1 MADKGTISCD
11 PFFARSVAWYNAYAK
26 KGHAVTNVRLRTCF
40 SDGPE
45 CVADALTYSEGDL
58 TLTET
63 GVVLRYVANKDAIV
77 PTDALRAARVDDA
90 MATVLAKAGKLF
102 SEVIAPLFFAKDSR
116 TRVAKGIEA
125 VEPILQFYETLLD
138 KQAYVA
144 GDRLS
149 LADFVFAPEV
159 DRFLIVAPA
168 LQAKVLDGRV
178 SIAAY
183 LERMRQVDGYTAGFE
198 VAKAHFDALQVPEK
212 LAGNA
217 LESAHFV
224 DAVDDEFVCSIC
236 LEIFVEPM
244 QCKEGHIFCKA
255 CIEKTLAE
263 KEECP
268 MDRSKL
274 LKADLSRVRAVENMI
289 SRKRVRCPHA
299 SQHTDDEDGCAW
311 VGKVSE
317 RQEHL
322 DDECGHTL
330 VPCPHDG
337 CEVSVQRRVVS
348 EHAASCEQRV
358 EACER
363 CGEEGVVSQ
372 RAQHEEECPMG
383 TVVCPR
389 AGCEASGVRKETAEH
404 EAVCPMMQVEC
415 AFEVC
420 GCTVGTLLR
429 KDVAAHERDAAAV
442 HAALALQESKSQAEE
457 TAKLRTETTALT
469 KERTRLRTETTVLT
483 KETAKLKTETTALT
497 LETTKLKQDARN
509 LRGTSVRWRVENVED
524 KIAAGADLFSKE
536 ILLQSSNGPLTPL
549 CLKVNIE
556 FKEGTGDMGL
566 YIQSHCSNPTD
577 LDGSCVTLC
586 EADGKKEGLERTFTS
601 SADDVMFEEFE
612 GWDDF
617 VSGAKLRESHVA
629 ADGSITILATLVARQ
644 ILNV

>member
-1 MADKGTISCD
+1 MADNDTS
-11 PFFARSVAWYNAYAK
+11 
-26 KGHAVTNVRLRTCF
+26 AV
-40 SDGPE
+40 
-45 CVADALTYSEGDL
+45 
-58 TLTET
+58 
-63 GVVLRYVANKDAIV
+63 
-77 PTDALRAARVDDA
+77 
-90 MATVLAKAGKLF
+90 
-102 SEVIAPLFFAKDSR
+102 
-116 TRVAKGIEA
+116 
-125 VEPILQFYETLLD
+125 LQ
-138 KQAYVA
+138 
-144 GDRLS
+144 
-149 LADFVFAPEV
+149 P
-159 DRFLIVAPA
+159 
-168 LQAKVLDGRV
+168 
-178 SIAAY
+178 
-183 LERMRQVDGYTAGFE
+183 
-198 VAKAHFDALQVPEK
+198 
-212 LAGNA
+212 
-217 LESAHFV
+217 AHFV

-236 LEIFVEPM
+236 LEVFVEPM

-255 CIEKTLAE
+255 CIEKTL
-263 KEECP
+263 KKKKECP

-274 LKADLSRVRAVENMI
+274 LKADLSRVRAVENLI

-348 EHAASCEQRV
+348 EHAASCEHCV

-442 HAALALQESKSQAEE
+442 HAALALQESKSQAKE

-497 LETTKLKQDARN
+497 IEKAKLKHETVSLKQHVCMLQAT
-509 LRGTSVRWRVENVED
+509 LRSAEAMGPVSVQWRVDNVD
-524 KIAAGADLFSKE
+524 AKIAAPCFSFSKD
-536 ILLQSSNGPLTPL
+536 ILLQSSNGRQKPL
-549 CLKVNIE
+549 CFQFSITFMLGNLGVCLHSLYGNPTCDL
-556 FKEGTGDMGL
+556 EGTSL
-566 YIQSHCSNPTD
+566 
-577 LDGSCVTLC
+577 TLC
-586 EADGKKEGLERTFTS
+586 KGDSNEGRAGPPIPSATVVEPGSTFS
-601 SADDVMFEEFE
+601 
-612 GWDDF
+612 WPPF
-617 VSGAKLRESHVA
+617 VTCAELRKSYVA
-629 ADGSITILATLVARQ
+629 ADGSITILSTLVARQ
-644 ILNV
+644 VLNV

>member
-26 KGHAVTNVRLRTCF
+26 KGHAVRTVHLRTCF
-40 SDGPE
+40 SDDPE

-102 SEVIAPLFFAKDSR
+102 SEVIAPLFFVKDSR

-125 VEPILQFYETLLD
+125 VEPILQFYETLLG

-212 LAGNA
+212 LAGNV
-217 LESAHFV
+217 LQPAHFV

-236 LEIFVEPM
+236 LEVFVEPM
-244 QCKEGHIFCKA
+244 QCKEGHVFCKA
-255 CIEKTLAE
+255 CIEKTLKK

-274 LKADLSRVRAVENMI
+274 LKADLSRVRAVENLI

-363 CGEEGVVSQ
+363 CSAGVVVSQ
-372 RAQHEEECPMG
+372 RAQHEEECPMKR
-383 TVVCPR
+383 VACPLD
-389 AGCEASGVRKETAEH
+389 GCGALNRRKETAEH

-429 KDVAAHERDAAAV
+429 KDVAAHERDALAV
-442 HAALALQESKSQAEE
+442 HAALALQESKSQAKE
-457 TAKLRTETTALT
+457 TAKLRTETAALT
-469 KERTRLRTETTVLT
+469 K
-483 KETAKLKTETTALT
+483 KMAT
-497 LETTKLKQDARN
+497 LEQEV
-509 LRGTSVRWRVENVED
+509 GTLQAVKRSTEVGTGPLSVRWRIENVEA
-524 KIAAGADLFSKE
+524 KIATGCDFHSKRT
-536 ILLQSSNGPLTPL
+536 LVGGPQTPL
-549 CLKVNIE
+549 CFQVSIT
-556 FKEGTGDMGL
+556 FKKETGDVGL
-566 YIQSHCSNPTD
+566 YLLSHCGNPTD
-577 LDGSCVTLC
+577 LDGTSVTLC
-586 EADGKKEGLERTFTS
+586 DADSKEGLERTFPSDSVTLPQHGR
-601 SADDVMFEEFE
+601 
-612 GWDDF
+612 GWNTF
-617 VSGAKLRESHVA
+617 VSCAKLRESHVA
-629 ADGSITILATLVARQ
+629 GDGSITILATRPASSGGGHSRSLP
-644 ILNV
+644 ILNNR

>member
-1 MADKGTISCD
+1 MARKGILSCD

-26 KGHAVTNVRLRTCF
+26 KGQAVRTVRLRTCF

-45 CVADALTYSEGDL
+45 CVADALTYSESDL

-102 SEVIAPLFFAKDSR
+102 SEVIAPLFFVKDSR

-125 VEPILQFYETLLD
+125 VEPILQFYETLLG

-198 VAKAHFDALQVPEK
+198 KAKAHFDALQVPEK

-255 CIEKTLAE
+255 CIEKTLKK

-274 LKADLSRVRAVENMI
+274 LKADLSRVRAVENLI

-317 RQEHL
+317 RQEHF

-337 CEVSVQRRVVS
+337 CGVRVQRRVVS

-363 CGEEGVVSQ
+363 CGEEGAVSQ

-469 KERTRLRTETTVLT
+469 I
-483 KETAKLKTETTALT
+483 
-497 LETTKLKQDARN
+497 ETTKLKQDARN
-509 LRGTSVRWRVENVED
+509 LRGTSVRWRVENVEE
-524 KIAAGADLFSKE
+524 KIASGADLFSKE
-536 ILLQSSNGPLTPL
+536 ILLQSATDTAAGHGPRTLL
-549 CLKVNIE
+549 CFKVNIE
-556 FKEGTGDMGL
+556 FEKGTGDMSL
-566 YIQSHCSNPTD
+566 YIESHCDNLTY
-577 LDGSCVTLC
+577 LDGSSVTLC
-586 EADGKKEGLERTFTS
+586 EADSFVEGLEGTFS
-601 SADDVMFEEFE
+601 SDSAVAPHSCD
-612 GWDDF
+612 GWYEF
-617 VSGAKLRESHVA
+617 VSGAKLRASHVA
-629 ADGSITILATLVARQ
+629 ADGSITILATLAARQ
-644 ILNV
+644 VLDV

>member
-1 MADKGTISCD
+1 MARKGTISCD

-26 KGHAVTNVRLRTCF
+26 KGHAVRTVRLRTCF

-102 SEVIAPLFFAKDSR
+102 SEVIVPLFFVKDSR

-125 VEPILQFYETLLD
+125 VEPILQFYETLLG

-244 QCKEGHIFCKA
+244 QCKEGHVFCKA
-255 CIEKTLAE
+255 CIEKTL
-263 KEECP
+263 KKKKECP

-274 LKADLSRVRAVENMI
+274 LKADLSRVRAVENLI

-348 EHAASCEQRV
+348 EHAASCEHCV

-442 HAALALQESKSQAEE
+442 HAALALAAHNKAREREKSLEE
-457 TAKLRTETTALT
+457 TVKKTEERLNHTPQACGRTNVVWHINDIIGKIAKGDTLYSDGVTVMGNGSQYYVQLMLKFGSSCVGGQFEVYVLNKGPLSLKELCLEGTTIELSTPKVVKRFGGLDADTVWEDKTACGLSFISDAELYEANKNFSEVFIKAKLCITPS
-469 KERTRLRTETTVLT
+469 VL
-483 KETAKLKTETTALT
+483 
-497 LETTKLKQDARN
+497 
-509 LRGTSVRWRVENVED
+509 VED
-524 KIAAGADLFSKE
+524 TMWQAGLMHS
-536 ILLQSSNGPLTPL
+536 
-549 CLKVNIE
+549 
-556 FKEGTGDMGL
+556 
-566 YIQSHCSNPTD
+566 
-577 LDGSCVTLC
+577 
-586 EADGKKEGLERTFTS
+586 
-601 SADDVMFEEFE
+601 
-612 GWDDF
+612 
-617 VSGAKLRESHVA
+617 
-629 ADGSITILATLVARQ
+629 
-644 ILNV
+644 

>member
-40 SDGPE
+40 SDDPG

-102 SEVIAPLFFAKDSR
+102 SEIIAPLFFAKDSR

-125 VEPILQFYETLLD
+125 VEPILQFYETLLG
-138 KQAYVA
+138 KQGYVA

-198 VAKAHFDALQVPEK
+198 KAKAHFDALQVPEK
-212 LAGNA
+212 LAGNV
-217 LESAHFV
+217 LQPAHFV

-255 CIEKTLAE
+255 CIEKTLKK

-274 LKADLSRVRAVENMI
+274 QVADLGRALAVENMI

-337 CEVSVQRRVVS
+337 CEVRVQRRVVS

-363 CGEEGVVSQ
+363 CGEEGAVSQ

-429 KDVAAHERDAAAV
+429 KDVAAHERDALAV
-442 HAALALQESKSQAEE
+442 HAALALQESKSQA
-457 TAKLRTETTALT
+457 
-469 KERTRLRTETTVLT
+469 
-483 KETAKLKTETTALT
+483 KETANLKHE
-497 LETTKLKQDARN
+497 LKRSAQAAT
-509 LRGTSVRWRVENVED
+509 GPVSVRWRIENVEA
-524 KIAAGADLFSKE
+524 KIASGGNFLSKE
-536 ILLQSSNGPLTPL
+536 ILLRSETGPLTPL
-549 CLKVNIE
+549 CFKVCIK
-556 FKEGTGDMGL
+556 FKKETGDVGL
-566 YIQSHCSNPTD
+566 NMLSYCDNPMD
-577 LDGSCVTLC
+577 LDGTSLTLC
-586 EADGKKEGLERTFTS
+586 KADGKKGLEMTFSAGDNVQPGEGLGLP
-601 SADDVMFEEFE
+601 A
-612 GWDDF
+612 F
-617 VSGAKLRESHVA
+617 VTCAELRESHVA

-644 ILNV
+644 VLDV